1 MRAAPV
7 SGKNMST
14 IWRVCDAVAHADNFS
29 AILQEL
35 IAFGRRGA

>member
-1 MRAAPV
+1 MLAPPV
-7 SGKNMST
+7 WGKNMSAF
-14 IWRVCDAVAHADNFS
+14 RRASVAAAHADNFS